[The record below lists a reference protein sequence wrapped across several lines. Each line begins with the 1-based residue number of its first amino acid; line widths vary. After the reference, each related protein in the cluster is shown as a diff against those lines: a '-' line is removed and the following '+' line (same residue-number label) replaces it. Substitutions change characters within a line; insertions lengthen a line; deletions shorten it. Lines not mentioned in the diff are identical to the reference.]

1 MTNQTARVDEIEI
14 KENIRNEFG
23 EKDLKEMAESIKL
36 YGIIVPLVVRKTG
49 NKLVLVDG
57 ERRLKAAKLIGLSE
71 VPITY
76 AIGKIKDDEM
86 KQLITAIHRKNL
98 SSLELARY
106 YKKLSSNMT
115 QADIAKIVCKTQ
127 AHVSQILK
135 LKELGLRQKA
145 KIKNGESYAKV
156 LKKYSPDYSE
166 EPKTEDSSVSEPF
179 PISGKSAENKPA
191 NSAAKASQPPANSAE
206 RTEDDATP
214 PPSVIRSSDNAEAEW
229 FSFEISAA
237 SPDRIAQE
245 LKAKL
250 EERGE
255 FDGAVRISLK
265 ISELKDEDIERALTD
280 TGIYGFFD
288 DTGNFTELET

>member
-14 KENIRNEFG
+14 KENIRNEFD
-23 EKDLKEMAESIKL
+23 EKGLKEMANSIKL

-57 ERRLKAAKLIGLSE
+57 ERRLRSAKLVGLSE

-76 AIGKIKDDEM
+76 AGGKIKDDEM

-135 LKELGLRQKA
+135 LNELGLRQKA
-145 KIKNGESYAKV
+145 KIKNGESYTKV

-179 PISGKSAENKPA
+179 PISRKPA
-191 NSAAKASQPPANSAE
+191 EDKPPFSATKAPRQSANSAE
-206 RTEDDATP
+206 QTAGDAAS
-214 PPSVIRSSDNAEAEW
+214 PPSVIRKEDNDEKELL
-229 FSFEISAA
+229 SFEISAA
-237 SPDRIAQE
+237 SPDRVAQE

-265 ISELKDEDIERALTD
+265 ISELKDEDIEQALTD
-280 TGIYGFFD
+280 DGVYGFFD
-288 DTGNFTELET
+288 DAGNFTELA

>member
-14 KENIRNEFG
+14 KENIRNEFD
-23 EKDLKEMAESIKL
+23 EKELKEMAESIKL

-57 ERRLKAAKLIGLSE
+57 ERRLRAVRLIGLSE

-76 AIGKIKDDEM
+76 AGGKIKDDEM

-135 LKELGLRQKA
+135 LNELGLRQKA
-145 KIKNGESYAKV
+145 KIKNGESYAKI

-179 PISGKSAENKPA
+179 PISRKPA
-191 NSAAKASQPPANSAE
+191 EDKPPFSATKAPRQSVESAGGE
-206 RTEDDATP
+206 ELL
-214 PPSVIRSSDNAEAEW
+214 
-229 FSFEISAA
+229 SFEISAA
-237 SPDRIAQE
+237 SPERIAQE
-245 LKAKL
+245 LKLKL
-250 EERGE
+250 EERE
-255 FDGAVRISLK
+255 FAGAVRIILK

-288 DTGNFTELET
+288 DAGNFTELET

>member
-14 KENIRNEFG
+14 KENIRQEFG
-23 EKDLKEMAESIKL
+23 EKDLKEMADSIKL

-57 ERRLKAAKLIGLSE
+57 ERRLRSAKLIGLSE

-76 AIGKIKDDEM
+76 AIGKMKDDEM

-106 YKKLSSNMT
+106 YKKLSGNMT

-135 LKELGLRQKA
+135 INELSLRQKV
-145 KIKNGESYAKV
+145 KIKKGESYIKV
-156 LKKYSPDYSE
+156 LKKLSPDYSE
-166 EPKTEDSSVSEPF
+166 EPETEESSVSKP
-179 PISGKSAENKPA
+179 PRVSGKSAEDKPSL
-191 NSAAKASQPPANSAE
+191 SAVRVPRQSVESAE
-206 RTEDDATP
+206 QTEGDATP
-214 PPSVIRSSDNAEAEW
+214 PPSVIRSSDNADMELL
-229 FSFEISAA
+229 SFEISAA
-237 SPDRIAQE
+237 SPERIAQE
-245 LKAKL
+245 LKVKL
-250 EERGE
+250 EERE
-255 FDGAVRISLK
+255 FDGVVRVSLT

-280 TGIYGFFD
+280 NGVYGFFD
-288 DTGNFTELET
+288 DAGNFTELT

>member
-1 MTNQTARVDEIEI
+1 MANQTARVDEIEI
-14 KENIRNEFG
+14 KENIRQEFG

-57 ERRLKAAKLIGLSE
+57 ERRLRSAKLVGLSE

-106 YKKLSSNMT
+106 YKKLSANMT

-135 LKELGLRQKA
+135 LNELSLRHKA
-145 KIKNGESYAKV
+145 KIKKGESYAKV
-156 LKKYSPDYSE
+156 LKKFSPDYKE
-166 EPKTEDSSVSEPF
+166 EPSVSEPF
-179 PISGKSAENKPA
+179 PISGKSAEDKPPL
-191 NSAAKASQPPANSAE
+191 SATKASQPPANSAE
-206 RTEDDATP
+206 QTEDDATP
-214 PPSVIRSSDNAEAEW
+214 PPSIIRSSDNADTELL
-229 FSFEISAA
+229 SFEISAA
-237 SPDRIAQE
+237 SPDRVAQE

-250 EERGE
+250 EERE

-280 TGIYGFFD
+280 DGVYGFFD
-288 DTGNFTELET
+288 DAGNFTELA